1 MTATSASVL
10 GHLSLGYQWV
20 WGRQREARAL
30 QLFVQ
35 PDSAVAV
42 DAAHLLDLIAQTW
55 SGNSLQ
61 LILSVQSSALL
72 ADLLQHARPDGPW
85 ITMDNRLLG
94 DPVVVADAE
103 DASRRGLQLLWH
115 GEPGARPPA
124 ELRNCFSR
132 GIYTLTAGEALLALH
147 ESRQGEQVRRRQPV
161 PPDQILEG
169 LGSLALAAHHLDLHA
184 AWGVAGWPVEDVLH
198 GYREH
203 PPEPDQDVLRRLIVA
218 VDADVSTDA
227 IEQHLVQEPLLAWR
241 FLRFAN
247 SASFGLR
254 NPIESLRHG
263 LMILGLGTFRN
274 WLTEQLTKASTD
286 ANLRPVRMAMVARAQ
301 LMAHLLD
308 AGDEDELRREVTL
321 CGLLSQ
327 IDLLAG
333 EPLVSAMQRIPVA
346 ERVLSAIV
354 SKVGPYAPFLQIA
367 AALEYPA
374 FGAVP
379 DLCAAHGID
388 LADVN
393 RTLLR
398 VLSALR
404 PARVAQAAL

>member
-1 MTATSASVL
+1 MSASVL

-20 WGRQREARAL
+20 WGRRREARAV

-35 PDSAVAV
+35 PDSDAAV
-42 DAAHLLDLIAQTW
+42 DAAHLLDLISQTW

-61 LILSVQSSALL
+61 LILSVQSSTLL

-85 ITMDNRLLG
+85 ITVPGKLLS

-103 DASRRGLQLLWH
+103 HARRRGLNLLWR

-124 ELRNCFSR
+124 ELADCFGR
-132 GIYTLTAGEALLALH
+132 GIYALTGGEALLALH
-147 ESRQGEQVRRRQPV
+147 EARQGAPAQRKHPV
-161 PPDQILEG
+161 PPDQIIEG
-169 LGSLALAAHHLDLHA
+169 LGSLALAEHWLDQQA

-198 GYREH
+198 AYRER
-203 PPEPDQDVLRRLIVA
+203 PPEPDQASLRRLIA
-218 VDADVSTDA
+218 SVDADVSTDT
-227 IEQHLVQEPLLAWR
+227 IEQRLVQEPLLAYR

-247 SASFGLR
+247 SAQFNLR
-254 NPIESLRHG
+254 NAIESLRHG
-263 LMILGLGTFRN
+263 LMILGLKTFRN

-286 ANLRPVRMAMVARAQ
+286 ANLQPVRMAMVARAQ
-301 LMAHLLD
+301 LMAQLLD
-308 AGDEDELRREVTL
+308 AGDEDALRREVTL

-327 IDLLAG
+327 IDLLTG
-333 EPLVSAMQRIPVA
+333 ESLAQAMQRIPVA

-354 SKVGPYAPFLQIA
+354 SNNGPYAPYLQIA
-367 AALEYPA
+367 AALEYPGMA
-374 FGAVP
+374 AVP
-379 DLCAAHGID
+379 ELCAANGID

-398 VLSALR
+398 VLADIGSVPGRASR
-404 PARVAQAAL
+404 TG